1 MIEIDQVHILFT
13 AIYVYIGHSI
23 ACGVRHLVNDIDL
36 ICGAVRNSPT
46 AKIWVS

>member
-23 ACGVRHLVNDIDL
+23 TCGVRHLVNDIDL
-36 ICGAVRNSPT
+36 CGAVRNIPT
-46 AKIWVS
+46 AKI